1 MRVAHTQHDEVTYP
15 TRGNETDF
23 LTGDGR
29 AGDGRRLTDVLV
41 VTTTV
46 RVVHRVHSNTTSTGP
61 AVEDKDV
68 RSHSIV
74 Y

>member
-1 MRVAHTQHDEVTYP
+1 MRVAHTQRDKVTYP

-29 AGDGRRLTDVLV
+29 AGDGGRLTDVLV

-46 RVVHRVHSNTTSTGP
+46 RVIHGVHSNTTSTGP
-61 AVEDKDV
+61 ATHTV
-68 RSHSIV
+68 STMLIMT
-74 Y
+74 